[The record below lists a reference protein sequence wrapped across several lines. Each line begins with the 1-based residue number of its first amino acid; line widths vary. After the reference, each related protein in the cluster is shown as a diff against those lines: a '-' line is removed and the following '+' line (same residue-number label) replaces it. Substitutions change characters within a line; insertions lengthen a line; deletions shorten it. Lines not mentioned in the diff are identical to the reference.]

1 MKKDS
6 LLDLVRTGQPMT
18 GGQQLRLAASLSVPA
33 ILAQISTI
41 VMEYIDAAMV
51 GSLGAQASA
60 SIGLVATTTWLFG
73 GLCSGVAS
81 GFSVQ
86 VAHRVGARDNKGA
99 RSVLRQGMTSAFLF
113 GALLALAGACIAPF
127 LPAWL
132 GGEEAIRADATRYF
146 LIFALSIPF
155 VYFFYLS
162 AGMLRCSGNMLVPAV
177 LGVGA
182 CALDVVTNFFFIY
195 PTRPLTLLGTTFTMP
210 GLGLGV
216 TGAALGSVAA
226 FTLSAAVM
234 TYFLVVRSKELRLTE
249 ERGSFLPRRDVVG
262 RAAKIGLPMM
272 LQHTVMCLAQILTTV
287 IVAPLGM
294 FAIAANSF
302 AITAESLCYMP
313 GYGVSDAATTL
324 VGQSLGAGRPE
335 LMKRFAFVTV
345 GLGMAVMTLMGVVMY
360 LCAPLMMSLLSPVAE
375 IQTLGTEVLRIEAW
389 AEPMFAAAIVSYG
402 VFVGAGDTFKPSL
415 MNLFSMWAVRLTL
428 AAALAPVYGL
438 KGVWIAM
445 CVELCFRG
453 AIFLARLMYKAFS
466 KRGWKAGGAAMQHQ
480 AQQQDA
486 RA

>member
-1 MKKDS
+1 MPMKKDS
-6 LLDLVRTGQPMT
+6 LLDLVRTGRPMT
-18 GGQQLRLAASLSVPA
+18 GRQQLQLACALSIPA
-33 ILAQISTI
+33 ILAQLSTI

-51 GSLGAQASA
+51 GSLGAEASA
-60 SIGLVATTTWLFG
+60 SIGLVASTTWLFG

-86 VAHRVGARDNKGA
+86 VAHRIGARDNKSA
-99 RSVLRQGMTSAFLF
+99 RNVLRQAMTSAFIF
-113 GALLALAGACIAPF
+113 GCALAAIGAAIAPH
-127 LPAWL
+127 LPEWL
-132 GGEEAIRADATRYF
+132 GGGTAIRADATAYF

-155 VYFFYLS
+155 VNFFYLS
-162 AGMLRCSGNMLVPAV
+162 AGMLRCSGNMLVPGL

-195 PTRPLTLLGTTFTMP
+195 PTRPLHLLGLDLTMP

-216 TGAALGSVAA
+216 KGAALGSVAA

-234 TYFLVVRSKELRLTE
+234 TAFLVLRSKELKLTNG
-249 ERGSFLPRRDVVG
+249 RGSFLPRKDTLG

-272 LQHTVMCLAQILTTV
+272 MQHSVMCLAQILTTV
-287 IVAPLGM
+287 IVAPLGT
-294 FAIAANSF
+294 FAIAAHSF

-313 GYGVSDAATTL
+313 GYGVSEAATTL

-335 LMKRFAFVTV
+335 LMKRFALVTV
-345 GLGMAVMTLMGVVMY
+345 GLGIAVMTLTGIVMY
-360 LCAPLMMSLLSPVAE
+360 LCAPAMMSLLTPVEAV
-375 IQTLGTEVLRIEAW
+375 QALGTECLRIEAW

-402 VFVGAGDTFKPSL
+402 VFVGAGDTFKPSA
-415 MNLFSMWAVRLTL
+415 MNLLSMWAVRLTL
-428 AAALAPVYGL
+428 AAMLAPAYGL

-453 AIFLARLMYKAFS
+453 TIFLARLAYKMQN
-466 KRGWKAGGAAMQHQ
+466 KQHGWQTLHAAKPTT
-480 AQQQDA
+480 
-486 RA
+486 

>member
-18 GGQQLRLAASLSVPA
+18 GGQQIRLAAALSVPA
-33 ILAQISTI
+33 ILAQLSTI

-51 GSLGAQASA
+51 GSLGAEASA

-113 GALLALAGACIAPF
+113 GLLLAVIGGSIAPF
-127 LPAWL
+127 LPGWL
-132 GGEEAIRADATRYF
+132 GGDASIQADATAYF
-146 LIFALSIPF
+146 FIFAVSIPF
-155 VYFFYLS
+155 VDFFYLS
-162 AGMLRCSGNMLVPAV
+162 AGMLRCSGNMIVPAV

-195 PTRPLTLLGTTFTMP
+195 PTRPFHLLGASFMMP

-216 TGAALGSVAA
+216 RGAALGSVLA
-226 FTLSAAVM
+226 FTISAAVM
-234 TYFLVVRSKELRLTE
+234 TGFLVLRSKELRLTH
-249 ERGSFLPRRDVVG
+249 ERGSFIPQKKTLQ
-262 RAAKIGLPMM
+262 RAAKIGVPMM
-272 LQHTVMCLAQILTTV
+272 LQHTVMCLAQILTTI
-287 IVAPLGM
+287 IVAPLGV

-313 GYGVSDAATTL
+313 GYGVSEAATTL

-335 LMKRFAFVTV
+335 LMRRFAVVTV
-345 GLGMAVMTLMGVVMY
+345 GLGMAVMTFMGIVMY
-360 LCAPLMMSLLSPVAE
+360 ICAPLMMSLLSPVAE
-375 IQTLGTEVLRIEAW
+375 IQALGIECLRIEAW

-402 VFVGAGDTFKPSL
+402 VFVGTGDTFKPSL
-415 MNLFSMWAVRLTL
+415 MNLLSMWGVRLTL
-428 AAALAPVYGL
+428 AALLAPKYGL
-438 KGVWIAM
+438 AGVWIAM

-453 AIFLARLMYKAFS
+453 IIFLIRLCYKMYHK
-466 KRGWKAGGAAMQHQ
+466 KRGWAAIKV
-480 AQQQDA
+480 
-486 RA
+486 

>member
-1 MKKDS
+1 MKKNK
-6 LLDLVRTGQPMT
+6 LLSLVRTGQPLSGM
-18 GGQQLRLAASLSVPA
+18 QQLRLAASLSVPA
-33 ILAQISTI
+33 ILAQLSTI
-41 VMEYIDAAMV
+41 VMEYIDASMV

-99 RSVLRQGMTSAFLF
+99 RNVLRQAFTSVFLF
-113 GALLALAGACIAPF
+113 GLSLALIGACIAPF
-127 LPAWL
+127 LPSWL
-132 GGEEAIRADATRYF
+132 GAEKALHTDATTYF

-155 VYFFYLS
+155 VHFFYLS
-162 AGMLRCSGNMLVPAV
+162 AAMLRCSGNMLVPGI

-182 CALDVVTNFFFIY
+182 CALDVVMNFLFIY
-195 PTRPLTLLGTTFTMP
+195 PTRTLSLLGHQFTMP

-216 TGAALGSVAA
+216 AGAALGSVAA
-226 FTLSAAVM
+226 FTISAAAM
-234 TYFLVVRSKELRLTE
+234 TTYLLTRSQELRLINE
-249 ERGSFLPRRDVVG
+249 KGSFKPTKDVLSK
-262 RAAKIGLPMM
+262 ATKIGVPMM
-272 LQHTVMCLAQILTTV
+272 LQHSVMCLAQILTTV

-324 VGQSLGAGRPE
+324 VGQSLGAQRPE
-335 LMKRFAFVTV
+335 LMKRFALVTV
-345 GLGMAVMTLMGVVMY
+345 GLGMVVMTLMGIVMY
-360 LCAPLMMSLLSPVAE
+360 ICAPIMMSLLTPVAI
-375 IQTLGTEVLRIEAW
+375 IQTLGVECLRIEAW

-415 MNLFSMWAVRLTL
+415 MNLCSMWAVRLTL
-428 AAALAPVYGL
+428 AALLAPALGL

-453 AIFLARLMYKAFS
+453 LIFLTRLAYKMLHK
-466 KRGWKAGGAAMQHQ
+466 KRGWDALQIC
-480 AQQQDA
+480 QQTK
-486 RA
+486 